1 MANMSIHSRNRGSYR
16 PRRGRRGGLRR
27 ARWFAAA
34 LRPRRLLQ
42 RRQEVAP
49 SPPSPPT
56 REELVLH
63 TIARLEEIQG
73 EIEQMRA
80 ELRGSQGDRADR
92 WRAVIE
98 EATTRLT
105 RTRLRLERLRDAGLL
120 TRGPVLH

>member
-1 MANMSIHSRNRGSYR
+1 MANMSIHSRNRGTQR
-16 PRRGRRGGLRR
+16 PRRGRRGGRRR

-34 LRPRRLLQ
+34 PRPRRPL
-42 RRQEVAP
+42 RRRPEVA
-49 SPPSPPT
+49 PSPPT

-63 TIARLEEIQG
+63 TIARLEEIQE
-73 EIEQMRA
+73 EIEQMRT
-80 ELRGSQGDRADR
+80 ELRGSQGEHAAH

-105 RTRLRLERLRDAGLL
+105 RTRLRLERLRDSGLL

>member
-1 MANMSIHSRNRGSYR
+1 MANMSIHSRNRGTQR

-34 LRPRRLLQ
+34 LRPRRPL
-42 RRQEVAP
+42 RRRSKVAA
-49 SPPSPPT
+49 PT

-63 TIARLEEIQG
+63 TIARLEEIQE

-80 ELRGSQGDRADR
+80 ELRGSQGEHAAH